1 MSAMDTEGTV
11 LAAAQGLLIIG
22 PLAVGVVLVAV
33 LVGVVWWGRLKRQQQ
48 PPPPRPEEQPR
59 LPDSGPVHEVRER
72 REPNELPPSEHRL
85 TPHELKRTNGS

>member
-33 LVGVVWWGRLKRQQQ
+33 LVGVVWWGRRKRQQQ
-48 PPPPRPEEQPR
+48 PPRPAPARRNSPACPTVARSTRSGSTASPTNCPRAST
-59 LPDSGPVHEVRER
+59 D
-72 REPNELPPSEHRL
+72 
-85 TPHELKRTNGS
+85 